1 MIAFDTNILVY
12 AHRQESPLHDRART
26 CLKAASEG
34 AEAWAIPW
42 PCLHEFLAIVTNARI
57 FKHPTPVPRALD
69 QIDAWLASPTV
80 RLLSEDVGYLDVFRK
95 LVADGR
101 VSGAKTHDARVAAI
115 AVFHGVR
122 ELFTADRDFSRF
134 PSLPTRNP
142 L

>member
-12 AHRQESPLHDRART
+12 AHRHESPFHDRART

-57 FKHPTPVPRALD
+57 FKRPTPTPRALD

-80 RLLSEDVGYLDVFRK
+80 RVLSEDVGYLEVFRK

-101 VSGAKTHDARVAAI
+101 VSGAKIHDARVAAL

-122 ELFTADRDFSRF
+122 ELLTADRDFSRF
-134 PSLPTRNP
+134 PALATRNP